1 MAVTCPSPGAE
12 RSEPRLLATL
22 RTPTK
27 SPAPPRTVRYGLTPR
42 DCINSK
48 HGLVIPMINPLPRTS
63 RARHPLATTVPEG
76 VPIAIPGRTHSKSP
90 FLAPQLLR
98 PDPTSALGGLDDD
111 YSDYNEPLN
120 SDTQSLVV
128 QSVKESLLTVPL
140 LPFRNQV
147 GGHSPILRFSDK
159 AICKPLDQKERR
171 FYESIDAIQPNLIYF
186 LPSYLGIVN
195 VTFAEPDALSS
206 PVRSRDHEV
215 DDAHA
220 EPKPAIVFEQNLHL
234 LPSWLAKHVPRPSA
248 TDSPMCPETRLTKV
262 WRAQQEQ
269 VLQDVFS
276 LKALH
281 ALCRRQRHL
290 STAPQSHRRRHSVT
304 DMSGGKLS
312 KRLLP
317 QHISDPASCN
327 ESPSFSASAVTDTEL
342 GSPQA
347 LDHVSPPLSP
357 TPNRRSPTAK
367 SLNTH
372 LPLAPTAHSQ
382 PSVTPDRT
390 SAAHTSIHVASEVSK
405 RLFALP
411 LTPPAVSLNCSPL
424 DATSHNDPFVMDDD
438 AIVPAP
444 RLSPPHTPKASGQ
457 KFIPH
462 TPATPLLPESTGT
475 NWALECTR
483 RFVASQATAI
493 SPTTPDQPPANVH
506 QFILLEDLTNGLRR
520 PCILDL
526 KMGTR
531 QHGIDAPEHK
541 RRSKIKKCAFTT
553 SRSLGVRMCGMQ
565 VFKANKRRFLYQDKY
580 YGRSLNDKTFKRS
593 LLEFL
598 DNGHEVAVH
607 HIPTL
612 LRKLRDLYRVV
623 VTIHGFR
630 FYGSSLL
637 IVYDGANTGTNR
649 SFARRPSHLPFQP
662 TRGAQADLDL
672 TADKP
677 PSTVDIRI
685 IDFTHS
691 TFVVHPDLAGKPSL
705 RPPMAC
711 RHPLDP
717 TIECQ
722 ANYADLHADGAY
734 CPYNSECAGPDF
746 GYLHGLR
753 TLMHEFLDIWRR
765 YGDAD
770 LKRCYESEIDE
781 LKANLADLYH
791 GC

>member
-1 MAVTCPSPGAE
+1 MAVTCPSPGSE

-27 SPAPPRTVRYGLTPR
+27 SPAPPRTVRHGLTPR

-48 HGLVIPMINPLPRTS
+48 HGLVIPMINPMPRAS
-63 RARHPLATTVPEG
+63 RARRPLSTTVADG
-76 VPIAIPGRTHSKSP
+76 VPIAIPGRTHIKS
-90 FLAPQLLR
+90 QLLR
-98 PDPTSALGGLDDD
+98 PGAAAVLGDLGAD
-111 YSDYNEPLN
+111 EPFN

-171 FYESIDAIQPNLIYF
+171 FYESIDTIQPNLIYF

-206 PVRSRDHEV
+206 PIRSRDHEV
-215 DDAHA
+215 DAAQAD
-220 EPKPAIVFEQNLHL
+220 PKPAIVFEQNLHL
-234 LPSWLAKHVPRPSA
+234 LPSWLAKHVPRPSTA
-248 TDSPMCPETRLTKV
+248 DSPVCPETRLTKV

-290 STAPQSHRRRHSVT
+290 NAAPQAHRRRHSVT

-317 QHISDPASCN
+317 QHISDSASCN

-357 TPNRRSPTAK
+357 TPNRRSPASEPLNPHSPFASTAR
-367 SLNTH
+367 L
-372 LPLAPTAHSQ
+372 Q
-382 PSVTPDRT
+382 PSVTPDRA
-390 SAAHTSIHVASEVSK
+390 SARHPPMHVASEVSK

-411 LTPPAVSLNCSPL
+411 LTPPAVSLNGSPL
-424 DATSHNDPFVMDDD
+424 DMANHNDPFVMDDD
-438 AIVPAP
+438 AVLSAP
-444 RLSPPHTPKASGQ
+444 RLSPPHTPKAITGHASVPRA
-457 KFIPH
+457 FS
-462 TPATPLLPESTGT
+462 TPLLPESTGN

-483 RFVASQATAI
+483 RFVASQATAM
-493 SPTTPDQPPANVH
+493 SPTTPDQPLANVH

-541 RRSKIKKCAFTT
+541 RRSKIKKCTFTT
-553 SRSLGVRMCGMQ
+553 SKSLGVRMCGMQ

-598 DNGHEVAVH
+598 DNGHEVAVY

-637 IVYDGANTGTNR
+637 IVYDGANAGTNR
-649 SFARRPSHLPFQP
+649 SIARRPSHLPFQP
-662 TRGAQADLDL
+662 TRSPRADVDP
-672 TADKP
+672 TTGKP

-691 TFVVHPDLAGKPSL
+691 TFVVHPDLSGKPSL

-711 RHPLDP
+711 RHPLDS

-722 ANYADLHADGAY
+722 ASYAGLHADGAY

-781 LKANLADLYH
+781 LKADLADLH
-791 GC
+791 LGC